1 LLIALIIVDPPH
13 GHDHYPYQHKDSTK
27 HKVRLNLSPFPGT
40 FEDFADPPKFSE
52 SWSHLV
58 DKTRGSLFEETVNF
72 WQHDYPHGF
81 NMDDP
86 SPQLLACYTVRVVA
100 AEWVKYVEVMRHCM
114 KLYRHVEM
122 GVPTLEIIKCDLHSL
137 QGWRLRSLNSQE
149 KVESVLRKLKVQNA
163 LDSDSESHAIVGTI
177 IKDYEFILSN
187 IQTAGIRLENMLP
200 VVTSLVQIIDTRQS
214 LAETANV
221 TRLTI
226 LALTFIPLSYVA
238 SLFSM
243 NEKNMPGS
251 DHFWVYFAVAIPV
264 TLAVFLVAK
273 PPTTTLQIA
282 VGWLHDRKQRK
293 EACKSVEEEKR
304 TSKFESA
311 A

>member
-1 LLIALIIVDPPH
+1 MIVDPPH
-13 GHDHYPYQHKDSTK
+13 GRDYYPYRHKNSIK
-27 HKVRLNLSPFPGT
+27 HKIRLNVSPIPGT
-40 FEDFADPPKFSE
+40 FEDFPDPPKFSE

-58 DKTRGSLFEETVNF
+58 GKNRGSLFEEIVNF

-81 NMDDP
+81 NMNEP
-86 SPQLLACYTVRVVA
+86 SVQILACYALRVVA
-100 AEWVKYVEVMRHCM
+100 AEWVKYVEVMRHCI

-122 GVPTLEIIKCDLHSL
+122 GAPTLEIINYGLHSL

-149 KVESVLRKLKVQNA
+149 KVESVLRKLRAQNA
-163 LDSDSESHAIVGTI
+163 VDSDSESRAIMGPI
-177 IKDYEFILSN
+177 IEDYECILRN
-187 IQTAGIRLENMLP
+187 IQTAGTGLENMLP

-273 PPTTTLQIA
+273 PPTTAFQTA
-282 VGWLHDRKQRK
+282 VGWLHDRKQRRQAR
-293 EACKSVEEEKR
+293 ELVEEEKR